1 VKPGSQRRRKE
12 IVLYIR
18 SVKLRLKS
26 DRVNDF
32 KRIAETEILPLLRRQ
47 TGFRDEVL
55 CIAPERLEALV
66 IGFWD
71 TKEAHDAFER
81 TAYPN
86 IVNSVSNLLEETP
99 KVETFELLFSTPHKL
114 TARA

>member
-1 VKPGSQRRRKE
+1 VT
-12 IVLYIR
+12 
-18 SVKLRLKS
+18 LRLKR
-26 DRVNDF
+26 DRINDF

-55 CIAPERLEALV
+55 SVAPERFEALA

-71 TKEAHDAFER
+71 TKEAHDAFEK

-114 TARA
+114 TAKA